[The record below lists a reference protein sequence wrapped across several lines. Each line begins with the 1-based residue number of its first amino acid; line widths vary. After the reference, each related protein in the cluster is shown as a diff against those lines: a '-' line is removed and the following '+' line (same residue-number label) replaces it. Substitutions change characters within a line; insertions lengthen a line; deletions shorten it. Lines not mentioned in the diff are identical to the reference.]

1 MSSRP
6 VISEKK
12 KVSVAVKSL
21 KANDDH
27 LFSHILDSW
36 SLPLIG
42 YSYDSDCIYVNG
54 TGASEYEFYIQ
65 LNRCGTLGGSDHQ
78 KKRDVAKNSEPT
90 VSLHHHQVTLQKGA
104 KIQIFETWKNRHANR
119 RNIKMLP
126 TFCWSILQSHYR
138 SFTTFVLS
146 KSHAFLHAF
155 HVRIPIFGHKAA
167 NLGFVELL

>member
-90 VSLHHHQVTLQKGA
+90 VSQITLQKRRENS
-104 KIQIFETWKNRHANR
+104 KFKNLT
-119 RNIKMLP
+119 KKP
-126 TFCWSILQSHYR
+126 QWQVTSILFLNATLCPFVVFRAVIKIRKIRNFFCSLLNYR
-138 SFTTFVLS
+138 ILTAKTS
-146 KSHAFLHAF
+146 
-155 HVRIPIFGHKAA
+155 
-167 NLGFVELL
+167 

>member
-1 MSSRP
+1 MSFQGDRTHSSKKCFTLKDGGLKNSIFIGLDSEYNIMSSSRP
-6 VISEKK
+6 VISEHLWNL
-12 KVSVAVKSL
+12 SS
-21 KANDDH
+21 NDDH

-90 VSLHHHQVTLQKGA
+90 VS
-104 KIQIFETWKNRHANR
+104 
-119 RNIKMLP
+119 
-126 TFCWSILQSHYR
+126 SI
-138 SFTTFVLS
+138 
-146 KSHAFLHAF
+146 
-155 HVRIPIFGHKAA
+155 
-167 NLGFVELL
+167 

>member
-90 VSLHHHQVTLQKGA
+90 VSLRHYQGTQKKA
-104 KIQIFETWKNRHANR
+104 RKFKFL
-119 RNIKMLP
+119 KL
-126 TFCWSILQSHYR
+126 WSFKL
-138 SFTTFVLS
+138 T
-146 KSHAFLHAF
+146 
-155 HVRIPIFGHKAA
+155 
-167 NLGFVELL
+167 E

>member
-90 VSLHHHQVTLQKGA
+90 VSLQKRRENSKFKNLTKKPQGQVT
-104 KIQIFETWKNRHANR
+104 
-119 RNIKMLP
+119 
-126 TFCWSILQSHYR
+126 SILFLNATLCPFVVFRAVIKIRKIRNFFCSLLNYR
-138 SFTTFVLS
+138 ILTAKTS
-146 KSHAFLHAF
+146 
-155 HVRIPIFGHKAA
+155 
-167 NLGFVELL
+167 

>member
-90 VSLHHHQVTLQKGA
+90 VSLRHYQVTLQKGA
-104 KIQIFETWKNRHANR
+104 KIQIFETLIFWIIWITK
-119 RNIKMLP
+119 KP
-126 TFCWSILQSHYR
+126 QWQVTSIL
-138 SFTTFVLS
+138 FLNATTLCPFVVFRAVI
-146 KSHAFLHAF
+146 KIRKIRNFLF
-155 HVRIPIFGHKAA
+155 CFSLLNRILTAKTS
-167 NLGFVELL
+167 

>member
-90 VSLHHHQVTLQKGA
+90 VSLRNYQVTLQKGA
-104 KIQIFETWKNRHANR
+104 KIQIFETLIFWINWITK
-119 RNIKMLP
+119 KP
-126 TFCWSILQSHYR
+126 QWQVTSILFLNATLCPFVVFRAVIKIRKIRNFFCSLLNYR
-138 SFTTFVLS
+138 ILTAKTS
-146 KSHAFLHAF
+146 
-155 HVRIPIFGHKAA
+155 
-167 NLGFVELL
+167 